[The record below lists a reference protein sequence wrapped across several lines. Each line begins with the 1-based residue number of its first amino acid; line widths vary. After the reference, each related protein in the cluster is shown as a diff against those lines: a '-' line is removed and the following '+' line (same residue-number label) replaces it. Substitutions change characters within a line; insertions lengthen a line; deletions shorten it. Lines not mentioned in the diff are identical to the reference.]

1 MTTTPVQNDLLLSA
15 AAYARWVDP
24 GDDPTELVRGRVVRE
39 PRPSVRHGAVQA
51 ELASLLIS
59 HVRESDAGTVLT
71 ESGVILFRDPDTVRG
86 PDVAFY
92 ARDRLPDPLPDGFAE
107 TAPDLVAEILSPH
120 DTATGLQARIRDY
133 LGAGVRLIW
142 VLDPQGGT
150 VTVYRSPNDIRLLS
164 GDEIL
169 EGEEV
174 LPGFRVGV
182 GELLRRS

>member
-39 PRPSVRHGAVQA
+39 PRLGVRHGAVQA

-71 ESGVILFRDPDTVRG
+71 ESGVILSRDPDTVRG

-92 ARDRLPDPLPDGFAE
+92 ARGRLPDPPTTSGCFPE
-107 TAPDLVAEILSPH
+107 TRAWR
-120 DTATGLQARIRDY
+120 G
-133 LGAGVRLIW
+133 
-142 VLDPQGGT
+142 
-150 VTVYRSPNDIRLLS
+150 
-164 GDEIL
+164 
-169 EGEEV
+169 
-174 LPGFRVGV
+174 
-182 GELLRRS
+182 RRSCRDSGSESGSCSVGRS